1 MALTAWYIIGFILI
15 GLFTGLVMRNLV
27 LVNNYISNNRG
38 YTIFAALGLAGS
50 LIGGMLTLLL
60 FSYGMSYD
68 YRYGETD
75 ITATQAGQL
84 VGANSWLSLIVAA
97 AFSMLFISIYVLLG
111 WKRRKG

>member
-1 MALTAWYIIGFILI
+1 MAATAWYILGFILI
-15 GLFTGLVMRNLV
+15 GLFTGLAMRNLV
-27 LVNNYISNNRG
+27 LVNNYISNNTG
-38 YTIFAALGLAGS
+38 YTVFALLGLAGS

-68 YRYGETD
+68 YLYGETD

-84 VGANSWLSLIVAA
+84 IGANSWLSLIAA
-97 AFSMLFISIYVLLG
+97 TIFSMLLISIYALLG